1 MNQIVFHLSPEM
13 FQPSKRCL
21 VEAGCL
27 SAEVFQFPSGVRGL
41 TLHND
46 RGQLVLLPYQGQQ
59 IWSAKMDGRE
69 LTMNSMFTQPIPTR
83 DFLSTF
89 GGFLV
94 HCGGA
99 ARGIPGQQAN
109 RPLHGEFPNAAYQS
123 ADLLLGEDEHGAY
136 IGLTGS
142 YPYTVAFYDNFI
154 AHPTVKLYAG
164 ATIFR
169 VEMAVLNLK
178 QTAMELSYLAHIN
191 FRPVD
196 GGRLVYSAIC
206 SPEHMQ
212 VNTELPAHLE
222 LKPGY
227 EEFVDD
233 LANHPEKHLLFHSN
247 QKYDPEVVIRIDY
260 LADENGWARQ
270 LQVHPNGAADL
281 VRHRPAELG
290 RGIRWISR
298 TPDQDAIGFEPA
310 TGADGKNFII
320 IAAGASFH
328 CTMEVGTLSPGE
340 VAVEEQRAKH
350 PSG

>member
-1 MNQIVFHLSPEM
+1 MSETIFHLSPEM
-13 FQPSKRCL
+13 FQPQNRCL
-21 VEAGCL
+21 VESGSL
-27 SAEVFQFPSGVRGL
+27 SAETFQFSSGVPAL

-46 RGQLVLLPYQGQQ
+46 LGQLVLLPYQGQQ
-59 IWSAKMDGRE
+59 IWSATLAGRE
-69 LTMNSMFTQPIPTR
+69 LTMKTMFTQPIPTR

-99 ARGIPGQQAN
+99 ARGIPGQQGI
-109 RPLHGEFPNAAYQS
+109 RLLHGEFPNAPYQS
-123 ADLLLGEDEHGAY
+123 AGLLIGEDEKGAY

-154 AHPTVKLYAG
+154 ARPTVKLYAG
-164 ATIFR
+164 ATIFG
-169 VEMAVLNLK
+169 VEMEVVNLK

-206 SPEHMQ
+206 SPEHMR

-222 LKPGY
+222 PKPGY
-227 EEFVDD
+227 TDFVDD
-233 LANHPEKHLLFHSN
+233 LARHPEKHLIFHSN

-260 LADENGWARQ
+260 LADENGWSRQ
-270 LQVHPNGAADL
+270 MQVHPDGTADV
-281 VRHRPAELG
+281 VRHRPNELG

-310 TGADGKNFII
+310 TGLEGHNFITI
-320 IAAGASFH
+320 TGGASFH
-328 CTMEVGTLSPGE
+328 CKMDVGVLSATE
-340 VAVEEQRAKH
+340 ALAEEQLTKPRR
-350 PSG
+350 G